1 MNKEKDILKVSIY
14 DKFKCIADKCKFT
27 CCGGWDISVDTDT
40 YKKLKKEN
48 DKCDYILDNI
58 KVRNCGEENEYFI
71 DKETHESC
79 PFLDN
84 HGLCQIVNNHGEEYL
99 SLACHMF
106 PRIENDFGDR
116 KELSLSCACPEVVEL
131 ISDISGKLNIES
143 ENYTNIKN
151 DLLELRI
158 RESLINIMQQ
168 DNFCLEDKLIISFQ
182 MLLGILENEN
192 SREDSCLEEL
202 EKYEDIEHVQ
212 ELVNMYKEIDLNINE
227 SLEEINYLFLD
238 IIQNYKE
245 VHILDSL
252 LKDISD
258 FAENIKIKSLLDNW
272 NDYKI
277 LFEQYNNLIE
287 NCIVS
292 KILSSC
298 NSNDIEE
305 MAISYE
311 MIIIEYLLIRYAV
324 FLKYIMSE
332 NKEINI
338 EDIKDYIVAFS
349 RIIGNNNEAVIEF
362 FEEGFGEPLLEIGYL
377 CFITLF

>member
-1 MNKEKDILKVSIY
+1 MNKEKDILKISIY

-71 DKETHESC
+71 NKETHESC

-84 HGLCQIVNNHGEEYL
+84 NGLCQIVNNHGEDYL
-99 SLACHMF
+99 SLACHTF

-131 ISDISGKLNIES
+131 ISNISGKLNIES
-143 ENYTNIKN
+143 ENYTNTKN

-158 RESLINIMQQ
+158 RESLINIIQQ

-192 SREDSCLEEL
+192 YREDSCLKEL

-245 VHILDSL
+245 VHILDNL
-252 LKDISD
+252 LKDISG

-332 NKEINI
+332 NKEVNI
-338 EDIKDYIVAFS
+338 GDIKDYIVAFS